1 MLATSPHKS
10 AIDRE
15 VLALQA
21 AAYPPDRTYV
31 STMPLLMWVRD
42 HPSQF
47 PELARRSDRI
57 AKMEISC
64 ALLRL
69 GFAAYSGARHNRN
82 GNRAFARPARLLS
95 TGTPQEDPQLSA
107 AGGAP

>member
-1 MLATSPHKS
+1 MLSTPHKS
-10 AIDRE
+10 TIDKE

-21 AAYPPDRTYV
+21 AAYPAEKTYV

-42 HPSQF
+42 HPADF
-47 PELARRSDRI
+47 PELSRRSDRI

-69 GFAAYSGARHNRN
+69 GFTAYSGARHNRN
-82 GNRAFARPARLLS
+82 GNRSFARPAALLS
-95 TGTPQEDPQLSA
+95 IDTPQESGQLSA
-107 AGGAP
+107 GGAL